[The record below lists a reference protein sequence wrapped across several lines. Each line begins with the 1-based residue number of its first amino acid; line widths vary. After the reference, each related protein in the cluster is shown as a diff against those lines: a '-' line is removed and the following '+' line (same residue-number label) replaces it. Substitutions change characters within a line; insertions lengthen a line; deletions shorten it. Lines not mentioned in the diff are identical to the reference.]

1 MPDLQ
6 AERQLRAMIARLKNL
21 ASGDFDAVLDGL
33 DDEQRGRVVALL
45 AALEGA
51 DGLEHQT
58 ESLVTAF
65 DPVVLPPDLS
75 SWLVARINGRGDAG
89 DETADQ
95 FEMTAFAHQALR
107 HTAASFVPQPARRRH
122 STSLLGRFWK
132 AMA

>member
-21 ASGDFDAVLDGL
+21 ASADFDAVLDGL
-33 DDEQRGRVVALL
+33 DDEQRGRVVTLL

-65 DPVVLPPDLS
+65 DPVVLPSDLS

-89 DETADQ
+89 EETADQ